1 MQAQT
6 PVSIIGRLSA
16 GETILTLGVRHAR
29 TTDIARMARSAGYGV
44 IWIDLE
50 HSSMPIDCAVQI
62 AATAHDLG
70 LEAWVRAPEREYG
83 VVGRIL
89 DGGAGG
95 IIAPR
100 VETVA
105 QAQAVVNAA
114 RFPPRGQRSQ
124 IALLP
129 HNQFAR
135 VPPAHL
141 TSMIDRS
148 TVVQILLESRRGIE
162 NADAIAAID
171 GVDLLAVGLNDLSA
185 DLDCLGDV
193 QNSEMR
199 AACRQVAAAAAR
211 HGKLAVVGGVQDA
224 AHYAALLGDGFAP
237 LIFAGIDTDIL
248 CAGLNA
254 RVADWRTRLEAV
266 RSVGNPQPDNN
277 SDPDL

>member
-1 MQAQT
+1 MHHAGMQEQT
-6 PVSIIGRLSA
+6 PLSITGRLSA

-29 TTDIARMARSAGYGV
+29 TADIARMACSAGYGV

-62 AATAHDLG
+62 AATASDLG
-70 LEAWVRAPEREYG
+70 LEAWVRIPERDYG

-114 RFPPRGQRSQ
+114 RFPPRGRRSQ

-129 HNQFAR
+129 HNRFTR
-135 VPPAHL
+135 VSASQL

-148 TVVQILLESRRGIE
+148 TVVQILLESRHGID

-171 GVDLLAVGLNDLSA
+171 GVDMLAVGLNDLSA
-185 DLDCLGDV
+185 DLGCLGDLG
-193 QNSEMR
+193 NSEIR

-211 HGKLAVVGGVQDA
+211 HGKPAVVGGVQDA
-224 AHYAALLGDGFAP
+224 AHYAALLADGFAP

-248 CAGLNA
+248 CAALHA
-254 RVADWRTRLEAV
+254 RVNDWRARVQAV
-266 RSVGNPQPDNN
+266 SPDHN
-277 SDPDL
+277 SAT